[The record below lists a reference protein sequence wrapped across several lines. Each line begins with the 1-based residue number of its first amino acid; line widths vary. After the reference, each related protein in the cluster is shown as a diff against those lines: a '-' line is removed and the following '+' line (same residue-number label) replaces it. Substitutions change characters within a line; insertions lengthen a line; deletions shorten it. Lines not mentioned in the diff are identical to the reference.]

1 MDLIASTT
9 LAGLKGSLDSTNV
22 ALNTLWV
29 VVAAIL
35 VMFMQAGSRSWR
47 WASPV
52 RRTRARWSPR
62 C

>member
-9 LAGLKGSLDSTNV
+9 LPGLKSSLDSTNV

-29 VVAAIL
+29 VIAAIL
-35 VMFMQAGSRSWR
+35 VMFMQAGLRSWR

-52 RRTRARWSPR
+52 RRTRARWLRR